1 MNKYFNCVDRKDI
14 YTDTIGDTGYVELW
28 SGWNSNYNE
37 ESRTETIST
46 VASLCYGNELAKNPA
61 GLVQLL
67 KDREHGTPFEFVRF
81 GDVFEENLRNL
92 TKAGTDTE
100 MFYWGHSIF
109 DDHKLKD
116 FHFIR
121 RSQFAHFKIKIPL
134 FVDAHFMTHRSFSR
148 VGLSRRYVTPEKVPF
163 SFYCENGSQLV
174 AGANFEMEYQS
185 EIKAGK
191 KPEDARKTMPVNCYT
206 YRFIC
211 CDRDGLKNW
220 FKQRCKPDT
229 QKETKELADTM
240 LELLRV
246 HQPDLYNYVKGCYN
260 ANL

>member
-1 MNKYFNCVDRKDI
+1 MSKYFNCVDRKEI
-14 YTDTIGDTGYVELW
+14 YANTIGDTGFVELW

-46 VASLCYGNELAKNPA
+46 VASLCYGNELAKNPT

-81 GDVFEENLRNL
+81 GDEFFDNLRL
-92 TKAGTDTE
+92 RKKAGTDLNKLQYRNIYKG
-100 MFYWGHSIF
+100 MSIEGF
-109 DDHKLKD
+109 KATYK
-116 FHFIR
+116 
-121 RSQFAHFKIKIPL
+121 SEFAHFKIKIPL
-134 FVDAHFMTHRSFSR
+134 FVDAHFMTHRAFSR

-163 SFYCENGSQLV
+163 SFYADRINQV
-174 AGANFEMEYQS
+174 
-185 EIKAGK
+185 KAGLAFQDDYNESIALGD

-211 CDRDGLKNW
+211 CDRNGLNNW
-220 FKQRCKPDT
+220 FKQRCKPNT

-240 LELLRV
+240 LELLRA
-246 HQPDLYNYVKGCYN
+246 HQPELYNYVKGC
-260 ANL
+260 

>member
-1 MNKYFNCVDRKDI
+1 MIKYFNCVERKEI
-14 YTDTIGDTGYVELW
+14 YTDTIGNPGYVELW
-28 SGWNSNYNE
+28 SGWNSNHNE
-37 ESRTETIST
+37 ESRTETIAT

-61 GLVQLL
+61 GLAQLL

-81 GDVFEENLRNL
+81 GDRFCCNGRNNE
-92 TKAGTDTE
+92 KYMTDQIIIDRYNTTIMRIINNRKSE
-100 MFYWGHSIF
+100 
-109 DDHKLKD
+109 
-116 FHFIR
+116 
-121 RSQFAHFKIKIPL
+121 FAHFKIKVPL
-134 FVDAHFMTHRSFSR
+134 FVDAHFMTHRAFSR

-163 SFYCENGSQLV
+163 SFY
-174 AGANFEMEYQS
+174 ANRINQV
-185 EIKAGK
+185 KAGLIFQDDYNESMALGE

-229 QKETKELADTM
+229 QRETKELSDAM

-246 HQPDLYNYVKGCYN
+246 HQPELYDYVKGC
-260 ANL
+260 